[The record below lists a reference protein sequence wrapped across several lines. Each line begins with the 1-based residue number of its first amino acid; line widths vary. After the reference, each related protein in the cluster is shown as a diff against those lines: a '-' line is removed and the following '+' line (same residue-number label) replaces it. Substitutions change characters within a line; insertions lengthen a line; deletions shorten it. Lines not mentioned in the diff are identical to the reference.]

1 MALREGDKVIAEKHF
16 GGILR
21 EPVPVGAHGTVES
34 AFWLGPARVTF
45 DLYDSWR
52 GHRKV
57 TVEVQP
63 GEVRL
68 AGR

>member
-1 MALREGDKVIAEKHF
+1 MALRKGDKVVAEKQF

-21 EPVPVGAHGTVES
+21 ERVPAGACGRVES
-34 AFWLGPARVTF
+34 APWLGPERVTF

-68 AGR
+68 ADP